1 MFKEIPKSQKLY
13 MLVVDQIKSLIE
25 NETLKCGEKLPSE
38 RDLSLEFGLSRSTVR
53 EAISALE
60 IMGLVEVKSGLGT
73 FVAECKDSDEDDFYE
88 LTENDGISPTEI
100 FEARIIMEPQLAKLA
115 SQRATQEDLDR
126 LKDIV
131 DKAEILL
138 ESQIEEFEVLDEQFH
153 SIIANAAHNDVLLKF
168 AQNINK
174 LRGSKLWGNMKYK
187 SLQKEGRITRYKAE
201 HKAIY
206 IALVNRDF
214 NKVENLTKKHLVD
227 IKSDIFDDVD

>member
-1 MFKEIPKSQKLY
+1 MFKEIQKNQKLY
-13 MLVVDQIKSLIE
+13 MLVVDQIKSLID
-25 NETLKCGEKLPSE
+25 NDVLKCGEKLPSE
-38 RDLSLEFGLSRSTVR
+38 RDLSMEFGLSRSTVR

-73 FVAECKDSDEDDFYE
+73 FVAECKDNSAEEFYE
-88 LTENDGISPTEI
+88 LTESDGISPTEI

-115 SQRATQEDLDR
+115 SQRATQDDLDR

-131 DKAEILL
+131 EAAEVLL
-138 ESQIEEFEVLDEQFH
+138 ETQIEEFEVLDEQFH
-153 SIIANAAHNDVLLKF
+153 SIIAKAAYNDVLYKF

-174 LRGSKLWGNMKYK
+174 LRGSRLWGNMKFK

-206 IALVNRDF
+206 MALVSRDF
-214 NKVENLTKKHLVD
+214 NQVENLTKKHLVD
-227 IKSDIFDDVD
+227 IKADIFDDVE

>member
-73 FVAECKDSDEDDFYE
+73 FVAERNDSDDDFYE

-187 SLQKEGRITRYKAE
+187 SLQKEGRIERYKAE

-206 IALVNRDF
+206 TALVNRDF

>member
-25 NETLKCGEKLPSE
+25 SETLKCGEKLPSE

-73 FVAECKDSDEDDFYE
+73 FVAECKDTAEDEFYE

-115 SQRATQEDLDR
+115 SQRATQDDLDR

-131 DKAEILL
+131 EEAETLS
-138 ESQIEEFEVLDEQFH
+138 ESQIEEFELLDEQFH
-153 SIIANAAHNDVLLKF
+153 SIIANAAHNDVLFRF

-206 IALVNRDF
+206 YALVNRDF
-214 NKVENLTKKHLVD
+214 NKVEYLTKKHLVD